1 MRFGTYHAKWSI
13 VWIAL
18 TVSALTGCG
27 GGDDDSAAAAPHRMQ
42 QSGRLPLRA
51 SPQRPP
57 APVPAAAAPPTTGT
71 RAATLTWAAPTQYEN
86 GSPFV
91 DLAGYRIWYGN
102 APGTYS
108 RLVEIAPGTTTH
120 NILNLAATTYY
131 FSITAY
137 NHEGVE
143 STLSNEVAISLN

>member
-13 VWIAL
+13 VWMAL
-18 TVSALTGCG
+18 TVSALMGCG
-27 GGDDDSAAAAPHRMQ
+27 GGDDESAAAAPTQ
-42 QSGRLPLRA
+42 DATIGPA
-51 SPQRPP
+51 AVAPAPP
-57 APVPAAAAPPTTGT
+57 APAPPAPGT
-71 RAATLTWAAPTQYEN
+71 RSATLTWAAPTQYES

-91 DLAGYRIWYGN
+91 DLAGYRIWYGS
-102 APGTYS
+102 APGNYS

-120 NILNLAATTYY
+120 NIHNLTATTYY

-143 STLSNEVAISLN
+143 SALSNEVAINLN